1 MADFCSLCYYGDI
14 NYQTL
19 IDNNIEQIKK
29 LLDEE
34 GFCFISDGICE
45 GCTAHNIKLNKDLTI
60 EVFGDQYIGN
70 LNPDTHQI
78 EIDEESDTFKRI
90 YKKKKENSELELK
103 TLNRELGAVKHIAYA
118 LYMVGEGINIS
129 HHECIP
135 FEEFED
141 KELMTKAWDIYINY
155 KSGES

>member
-29 LLDEE
+29 FLEE
-34 GFCFISDGICE
+34 EDFGFISDGVCE

-70 LNPDTHQI
+70 LNPDTYQI
-78 EIDEESDTFKRI
+78 EIDEESDVFKRI
-90 YKKKKENSELELK
+90 YKKKKENSKMLFCNTK
-103 TLNRELGAVKHIAYA
+103 KYAVLLPI
-118 LYMVGEGINIS
+118 
-129 HHECIP
+129 
-135 FEEFED
+135 
-141 KELMTKAWDIYINY
+141 
-155 KSGES
+155 